1 MIDAAKIIAKMEA
14 DRRDAAASIA
24 RVPRRAR

>member
-1 MIDAAKIIAKMEA
+1 MIDAAEIIAKMEA

>member
-14 DRRDAAASIA
+14 DRRDAATSIA